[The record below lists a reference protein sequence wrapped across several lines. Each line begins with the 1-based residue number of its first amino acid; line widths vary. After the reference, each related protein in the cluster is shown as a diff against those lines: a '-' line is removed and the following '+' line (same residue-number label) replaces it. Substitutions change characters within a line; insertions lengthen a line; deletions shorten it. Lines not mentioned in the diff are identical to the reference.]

1 MTVDGQFQFLGYRSS
16 AGELIVLIVITFV
29 VSLLT
34 EPLRRWISDKW
45 GTITDKISSMSDS
58 RRAKQIHTLE
68 LKVKSLN
75 EYSDRQF
82 ILRSMLNISRFIA
95 LLGLTILVLLF
106 SSREEIFLYNAQMWD
121 FLRQIWA
128 VLGIMNHLHED
139 NSVITDLTNMKVAYG
154 ISYVLLIILLI
165 LSYSYASVILS
176 EMGDFLDPQK
186 AIRRLEERI
195 KALRK

>member
-106 SSREEIFLYNAQMWD
+106 SSIEEIFLYNAQMWD

-139 NSVITDLTNMKVAYG
+139 NPVITDLTNMKVAYG